1 MMLTAATVFQSGVFS
16 SGRCAPGTDWL
27 DCDPCGSFK
36 EDGQCDT
43 PGGGS
48 WFESCDP
55 GTDFIDCNKEVAESC
70 GWLPLCKT
78 YKTEL
83 ACERNEYRGCD
94 WEEGRS
100 RLGSRRRS
108 VHHGRLHGE
117 CEYDRDVS
125 RVAGRHL
132 ARALCAPI
140 GLVYDSPRGR
150 CDLRMTPR

>member
-1 MMLTAATVFQSGVFS
+1 MMLTAATMLQSGFIS
-16 SGRCAPGTDWL
+16 SATCPPGTDWL
-27 DCDPCGSFK
+27 DCDPCGSMK

-55 GTDFIDCNKEVAESC
+55 GTDFIDCNKQVAESC
-70 GWLPLCKT
+70 GWLPLCDT
-78 YKTEL
+78 YNTEL

-94 WEEGRS
+94 WES
-100 RLGSRRRS
+100 HSSSRRRRS
-108 VHHGRLHGE
+108 GLHHGRRLSGLHGE

-132 ARALCAPI
+132 YRGLCEPA
-140 GLVYDSPRGR
+140 GLLYV
-150 CDLRMTPR
+150 LV